1 MDAIKNVINEL
12 TTAYPKYKFTKARNT
27 YSATAIINI
36 KVLPGN
42 EDLAYYGGDS
52 CGYCVLDHTFYDIK
66 KFIQT
71 KLPECR
77 VIDFING
84 CKSGSFEIYD

>member
-12 TTAYPKYKFTKARNT
+12 TANYPNYKFTKARNT
-27 YSATAIINI
+27 YSAVAIINI
-36 KVLPGN
+36 KTLSGN

-52 CGYCVLDHTFYDIK
+52 CGYCVLDRTFYDIK
-66 KFIQT
+66 KFIQA
-71 KLPECR
+71 KLPEYK

-84 CKSGSFEIYD
+84 CKSGSFEIR